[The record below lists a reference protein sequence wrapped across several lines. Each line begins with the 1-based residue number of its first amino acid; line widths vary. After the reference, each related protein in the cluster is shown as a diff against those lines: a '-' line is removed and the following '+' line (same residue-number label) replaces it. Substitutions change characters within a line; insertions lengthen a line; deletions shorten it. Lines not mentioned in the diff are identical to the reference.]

1 MCSCSGSCNCNS
13 TTIPRGP
20 QGAPGPK
27 GDKGDT
33 GTTGGV
39 GAKGDNGL
47 NAFTTLTASFIQPA
61 PNFTVTINVVNS
73 SWVAIDEIIFIG
85 PGASTDAG
93 GFYKVVDAPVSTVID
108 VMRMD
113 WVIPGVNFEA
123 TSQSVGD
130 VNTIVTPSGTIG
142 APAVSSVER
151 IKADVFSN
159 PGSGFNALITV
170 PFNELDAN
178 GKIITFTIESSTED
192 NTGVFNATGFSI
204 SDGVTTTS
212 LFSISSAGP
221 NFGIDPAKIKFDR
234 LPTLSPSGYASNE
247 FINYVKADVKITRI
261 TSSSGRIEATI
272 YGYNKETQALFGLS
286 QFTQKI
292 WRLDSGFIYPTNFTI
307 VSSTS
312 DDGSGGST
320 GMINILRYNT
330 TI

>member
-33 GTTGGV
+33 GNTGSV
-39 GAKGDNGL
+39 GPVGDNGL
-47 NAFTTLTASFIQPA
+47 NAFTTLTASFTQPA
-61 PNFTVTINVVNS
+61 PNFTVEIFVEDN

-85 PGASTDAG
+85 PSASTDSG
-93 GFYKVVDAPVSTVID
+93 GFYRVVDTPVSTSIE

-113 WVIPGVNFEA
+113 WVIPGVSFEA
-123 TSQSVGD
+123 TSQTVGA
-130 VNTIVTPSGTIG
+130 VGTLVTPSGTIG

-159 PGSGFNALITV
+159 PGAGFNALITV

-221 NFGIDPAKIKFDR
+221 NFGINPAKIKFDKD
-234 LPTLSPSGYASNE
+234 PNTPPSGYTSNE
-247 FINYVKADVKITRI
+247 VINFVKADVKITRI
-261 TSSSGRIEATI
+261 SPTSGKIEATI
-272 YGYNKETQALFGLS
+272 YGYNKEFQALFGLS
-286 QFTQKI
+286 QFAQKI
-292 WRLDSGFIYPTNFTI
+292 WRLDSGFSYPTNFTI

-312 DDGSGGST
+312 DDGTGGST

-330 TI
+330 TL